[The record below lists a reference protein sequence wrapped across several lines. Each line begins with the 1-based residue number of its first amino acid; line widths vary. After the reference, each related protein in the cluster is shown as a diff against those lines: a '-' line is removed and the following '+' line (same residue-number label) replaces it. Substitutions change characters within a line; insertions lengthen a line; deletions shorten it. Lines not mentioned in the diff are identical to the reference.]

1 MELYKDGLHAVK
13 SVVSIF
19 TATLDQLLSEKA
31 QLQAIKF
38 LGNFIQNNN
47 AGPDEE
53 QVSNGYALVAATQ
66 SLTSL
71 VQILGSSAA
80 PALTEQ
86 IIKALFGCLNHILP
100 STRLN
105 AAWCLRTCVLSTP
118 NQMSAIID
126 QLIKRLNDFRSNR
139 QAIEGHAAA
148 ISAIIATSNITSPR
162 GLAPGK
168 VTKILGL
175 CSELLKPVNDTSASL
190 SRVMGAWLLYAG
202 LLSAKYLAKREKN
215 DLRNAIMAQI
225 KSCFPQKDVK
235 GVFIK
240 ELTLGQDKLSTLI
253 ETRSGALR
261 AIQIL
266 SESGDD
272 VIDDVIIKKT
282 VTAVLRSAVEYLKYV
297 NDVATKYPNLKSAIK
312 FYKMRLYRTLTVR
325 LSQLSVVHNMCHYS
339 L

>member
-1 MELYKDGLHAVK
+1 M
-13 SVVSIF
+13 
-19 TATLDQLLSEKA
+19 
-31 QLQAIKF
+31 
-38 LGNFIQNNN
+38 
-47 AGPDEE
+47 
-53 QVSNGYALVAATQ
+53 
-66 SLTSL
+66 
-71 VQILGSSAA
+71 
-80 PALTEQ
+80 
-86 IIKALFGCLNHILP
+86 KALFGCLNHILP

-105 AAWCLRTCVLSTP
+105 AAWCLRTCILSIP
-118 NQMSAIID
+118 NQMSLIID

-266 SESGDD
+266 SEAGDD
-272 VIDDVIIKKT
+272 VIEDVIIKKT
-282 VTAVLRSAVEYLKYV
+282 VTAVLRSAVEYLKHV

-312 FYKMRLYRTLTVR
+312 FYKMRLYRTLTV
-325 LSQLSVVHNMCHYS
+325 SQTDVWEYALADLFKHIVADLTLVEAAQLAHTS
-339 L
+339 LLPNLASTDVATLIDHKDIEINLLGALQHSASEMITSSEVSPTPYPLQESFHSFSLLLRR